1 MFDRKD
7 IVNLKKD
14 IEIVVNLLDNEL
26 TLHTRWGVF
35 SPRSIDEGTLLLM
48 KHIEVDVNDVCL
60 DLGCGYGPIGLALA
74 KHCTKGEVHM
84 VDKDFVAV
92 ELANNNAKLN
102 NLSNAKAYFSD
113 AFLQIPNEVKF
124 DQVISNL
131 PAKVGREQLSIILY
145 DALDA
150 LKPGGKITVVTIN
163 GLKDFIKNNFKSVFG
178 NYKKLNDNQT
188 PETRNLLGFDSR
200 IGLVKGVDIGYMR
213 TYQISSNADGS
224 DDKIDTHWFDMKF
237 QFLNKDNL
245 LNTPTISLGWGYG
258 DVINF
263 SQGDS
268 IFWVNSVYVSSGYE
282 TNQLRLFGNFKLE
295 QWDWEIRW
303 IPDWLIKENFA
314 DLLKVPSIG
323 LEYKLTDNYFPV
335 IEFGRYYTDD
345 FQDGMNII
353 SIGVNYYN

>member
-14 IEIVVNLLDNEL
+14 IEIVVNLLDNEI

-35 SPRSIDEGTLLLM
+35 SPRSIDEGTMLLM
-48 KHIEVDVNDVCL
+48 KHIEVGVSDICL

-84 VDKDFVAV
+84 VDKDFVAI

-113 AFLQIPNEVKF
+113 AFLQVPNEVKF

-145 DALDA
+145 DAFDA

-178 NYKKLNDNQT
+178 NYKKLKQ
-188 PETRNLLGFDSR
+188 GQKY
-200 IGLVKGVDIGYMR
+200 IV
-213 TYQISSNADGS
+213 
-224 DDKIDTHWFDMKF
+224 
-237 QFLNKDNL
+237 
-245 LNTPTISLGWGYG
+245 
-258 DVINF
+258 
-263 SQGDS
+263 SQA
-268 IFWVNSVYVSSGYE
+268 
-282 TNQLRLFGNFKLE
+282 TKR
-295 QWDWEIRW
+295 
-303 IPDWLIKENFA
+303 
-314 DLLKVPSIG
+314 
-323 LEYKLTDNYFPV
+323 
-335 IEFGRYYTDD
+335 
-345 FQDGMNII
+345 
-353 SIGVNYYN
+353 

>member
-1 MFDRKD
+1 MFNRKD

-14 IEIVVNLLDNEL
+14 IKIVVNLLNNEL

-84 VDKDFVAV
+84 IDKDFVAI

-102 NLSNAKAYFSD
+102 NLSNTKAYFSD
-113 AFLQIPNEVKF
+113 AFLQIPDEIKF

-178 NYKKLNDNQT
+178 NYKKLKQ
-188 PETRNLLGFDSR
+188 GQKY
-200 IGLVKGVDIGYMR
+200 IV
-213 TYQISSNADGS
+213 
-224 DDKIDTHWFDMKF
+224 
-237 QFLNKDNL
+237 
-245 LNTPTISLGWGYG
+245 
-258 DVINF
+258 
-263 SQGDS
+263 SQA
-268 IFWVNSVYVSSGYE
+268 
-282 TNQLRLFGNFKLE
+282 TKQ
-295 QWDWEIRW
+295 
-303 IPDWLIKENFA
+303 
-314 DLLKVPSIG
+314 
-323 LEYKLTDNYFPV
+323 
-335 IEFGRYYTDD
+335 
-345 FQDGMNII
+345 
-353 SIGVNYYN
+353 

>member
-1 MFDRKD
+1 MFNQKD

-14 IEIVVNLLDNEL
+14 IRIVVNLLDNEL

-84 VDKDFVAV
+84 IDKDFVAV

-145 DALDA
+145 DAFDA
-150 LKPGGKITVVTIN
+150 LKAGGKITVVTIN

-178 NYKKLNDNQT
+178 NYKKLKQ
-188 PETRNLLGFDSR
+188 GQKY
-200 IGLVKGVDIGYMR
+200 IV
-213 TYQISSNADGS
+213 
-224 DDKIDTHWFDMKF
+224 
-237 QFLNKDNL
+237 
-245 LNTPTISLGWGYG
+245 
-258 DVINF
+258 
-263 SQGDS
+263 SQA
-268 IFWVNSVYVSSGYE
+268 
-282 TNQLRLFGNFKLE
+282 TKQ
-295 QWDWEIRW
+295 
-303 IPDWLIKENFA
+303 
-314 DLLKVPSIG
+314 
-323 LEYKLTDNYFPV
+323 
-335 IEFGRYYTDD
+335 
-345 FQDGMNII
+345 
-353 SIGVNYYN
+353 

>member
-7 IVNLKKD
+7 IINLKKD

-48 KHIEVDVNDVCL
+48 KHIEVGVNDICL

-84 VDKDFVAV
+84 IDKDFVAI

-113 AFLQIPNEVKF
+113 AFLQIPDEIKF

-145 DALDA
+145 DAFDA

-178 NYKKLNDNQT
+178 NYKKLKQ
-188 PETRNLLGFDSR
+188 GQKY
-200 IGLVKGVDIGYMR
+200 IV
-213 TYQISSNADGS
+213 
-224 DDKIDTHWFDMKF
+224 
-237 QFLNKDNL
+237 
-245 LNTPTISLGWGYG
+245 
-258 DVINF
+258 
-263 SQGDS
+263 SQA
-268 IFWVNSVYVSSGYE
+268 
-282 TNQLRLFGNFKLE
+282 TKQ
-295 QWDWEIRW
+295 
-303 IPDWLIKENFA
+303 
-314 DLLKVPSIG
+314 
-323 LEYKLTDNYFPV
+323 
-335 IEFGRYYTDD
+335 
-345 FQDGMNII
+345 
-353 SIGVNYYN
+353 

>member
-14 IEIVVNLLDNEL
+14 IEIVVNLLDNEI

-35 SPRSIDEGTLLLM
+35 SPRSIDEGTMLLM
-48 KHIEVDVNDVCL
+48 KHIEVGVSDVCL

-92 ELANNNAKLN
+92 ELANNNANLN

-113 AFLQIPNEVKF
+113 AFLQVPNEVKF

-145 DALDA
+145 DAFDA

-178 NYKKLNDNQT
+178 NYKKLKQ
-188 PETRNLLGFDSR
+188 GQKY
-200 IGLVKGVDIGYMR
+200 IV
-213 TYQISSNADGS
+213 
-224 DDKIDTHWFDMKF
+224 
-237 QFLNKDNL
+237 
-245 LNTPTISLGWGYG
+245 
-258 DVINF
+258 
-263 SQGDS
+263 SQA
-268 IFWVNSVYVSSGYE
+268 
-282 TNQLRLFGNFKLE
+282 TKL
-295 QWDWEIRW
+295 
-303 IPDWLIKENFA
+303 
-314 DLLKVPSIG
+314 
-323 LEYKLTDNYFPV
+323 
-335 IEFGRYYTDD
+335 
-345 FQDGMNII
+345 
-353 SIGVNYYN
+353 